1 MGRSS
6 YAGAHLAGI
15 ADDSDSQRR
24 ALDRISARTQFVEQH
39 EVALPAAVHDGHD
52 GLHVRG
58 ERGQALLDAL
68 LVTDIGVN
76 MLKQADFRLLVRRN
90 MQAAGSH
97 ERQQTEGFERN
108 RLAAGVWA
116 GDDERVVI
124 IADGDVDRHRLILIE
139 QRMARTKQLAAA
151 AVLNKHRRTG
161 VHVERQLGTR
171 KDEVQRGQRIVV
183 LLDGALV
190 HGHARRQLREDAFDL
205 VFLSA
210 FEHLNLVVDFHDL
223 LRLDEHGCTGG

>member
-1 MGRSS
+1 MRGGGNAR
-6 YAGAHLAGI
+6 AHLAGI
-15 ADDSDSQRR
+15 ADNSNRQSRTLNR
-24 ALDRISARTQFVEQH
+24 VGTGTQFVKQH

-76 MLKQADFRLLVRRN
+76 MLKQADFRLLVRRD

-108 RLAAGVWA
+108 RLAAGVRA

-124 IADGDVDRHRLILIE
+124 IADGDVDRHGLVLIE
-139 QRMARTKQLAAA
+139 QRMARAKQLAAA

-161 VHVERQLGTR
+161 IHVERQLGTR

-190 HGHARRQLREDAFDL
+190 HGHAR
-205 VFLSA
+205 
-210 FEHLNLVVDFHDL
+210 
-223 LRLDEHGCTGG
+223 

>member
-1 MGRSS
+1 M
-6 YAGAHLAGI
+6 
-15 ADDSDSQRR
+15 
-24 ALDRISARTQFVEQH
+24 
-39 EVALPAAVHDGHD
+39 
-52 GLHVRG
+52 RG

-76 MLKQADFRLLVRRN
+76 MLKQADFRLLVRRD

-108 RLAAGVWA
+108 RLAAGVRA
-116 GDDERVVI
+116 GDDEGVVI
-124 IADGDVDRHRLILIE
+124 IADGDVDRHRLVLIE
-139 QRMARTKQLAAA
+139 QRMARAKQLAAA

-190 HGHARRQLREDAFDL
+190 HGHAR
-205 VFLSA
+205 
-210 FEHLNLVVDFHDL
+210 
-223 LRLDEHGCTGG
+223 

>member
-1 MGRSS
+1 M
-6 YAGAHLAGI
+6 
-15 ADDSDSQRR
+15 
-24 ALDRISARTQFVEQH
+24 
-39 EVALPAAVHDGHD
+39 
-52 GLHVRG
+52 RG

-90 MQAAGSH
+90 MQAASSH

-108 RLAAGVWA
+108 RLAAGVRA
-116 GDDERVVI
+116 GDDEGVVI
-124 IADGDVDRHRLILIE
+124 IADGDVDRHGLVLIE
-139 QRMARTKQLAAA
+139 QRMARAKQLAAA

-190 HGHARRQLREDAFDL
+190 HGHAR
-205 VFLSA
+205 
-210 FEHLNLVVDFHDL
+210 
-223 LRLDEHGCTGG
+223 